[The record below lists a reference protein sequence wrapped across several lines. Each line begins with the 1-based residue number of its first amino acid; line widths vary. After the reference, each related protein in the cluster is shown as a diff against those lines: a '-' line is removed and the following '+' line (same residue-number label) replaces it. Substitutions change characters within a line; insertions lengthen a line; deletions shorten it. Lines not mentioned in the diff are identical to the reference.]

1 MWRINKIQ
9 IKNIC
14 TLKDVEYS
22 FNQGVTTLVFG
33 HNLDNEGQK
42 NNGSGKSALTE
53 AIVFGLT
60 GSPLRQVKNDELIN
74 NEEKSAYIKI
84 CLDNTSDNTE
94 LEIDRT
100 IYKKGSPEIVIT
112 MYRNGEIIDDGS
124 TFKSG
129 VDEYNKYILELLG
142 LTKEDIYNSY
152 VLSKHKY
159 QDFLSA
165 SDKDKKEIINRF
177 SNGNL
182 VDQSILAVQNDKR
195 PLENELNKTKLELS
209 NNDGRISAI
218 EEQIETEM
226 DNSETRRLSKIQRIK
241 NTREQIS
248 KYLRSIDESKI
259 EKEQNEDR
267 LDKMKQAN
275 EVLNEIDQES
285 DNKSIDQILDEIN
298 NRFLNL
304 GVIQYDIS
312 DISKSREDLMTRI
325 NQQKDLLDKLSADL
339 NEREAELN
347 TAKEI
352 ENKCLENYRNGQ
364 SEYDKF
370 CKEIESRIGKCESER
385 KKFGD
390 QILVMRNTV
399 RSNAS
404 TIADL
409 EAKISGAIECP
420 HCGKHFIL
428 GDKDFD
434 IEKAKEDIQRY
445 KKSTQSCKDK
455 ISLNEKELDRI
466 EEKIDEMNKLKL
478 KQKGLLNDMERE
490 IKDANMVVFSK
501 VNEIQ
506 VINSN
511 ISKAKRQIGDLEE
524 RINHIVNDL
533 FNDLFDKVEISF
545 KRLSSAIKIAS
556 ESISSLEGAI
566 KVNEELISK
575 LESETNES
583 VIVSLQT
590 SLKEYKKKRALIYKK
605 HNELEDRIKTLNT
618 QEARFIAFKTY
629 LANSKVE
636 ALNEITNGFL
646 EQIGSDLRVRFDG
659 YTMLK
664 SGKIRDK
671 ISVSLLR
678 DGIDAGSF
686 SKFSEGEKA
695 RIQLATILA
704 MNTLTNNN
712 ADLNKGLDILVL
724 DEILAAV
731 DEEGLTF
738 ILESLNKLK
747 ITSLVVSHGKTAES
761 YPYKLVITKQNGI
774 STIG

>member
-74 NEEKSAYIKI
+74 NDEKSAYIKI

-100 IYKKGSPEIVIT
+100 IYKKGSPEIVVT
-112 MYRNGEIIDDGS
+112 MYRNGEIVDDGS

-182 VDQSILAVQNDKR
+182 VDQSITAVQNDKR
-195 PLENELNKTKLELS
+195 PLEDELNKCKLELS
-209 NNDGRISAI
+209 NNDGRIYAI
-218 EEQIETEM
+218 EEQIETEKE
-226 DNSETRRLSKIQRIK
+226 NSETRRVSKIQRIRDTK
-241 NTREQIS
+241 DKIKTCHDSIIKLQSQI
-248 KYLRSIDESKI
+248 
-259 EKEQNEDR
+259 NG
-267 LDKMKQAN
+267 
-275 EVLNEIDQES
+275 DQ
-285 DNKSIDQILDEIN
+285 D
-298 NRFLNL
+298 
-304 GVIQYDIS
+304 
-312 DISKSREDLMTRI
+312 T
-325 NQQKDLLDKLSADL
+325 KDLLNKINEALNDIDENSKGKTSDQVIKEINSIIVNSSIINFDGDSFNQEKENLSQQIKQKSEELDSL
-339 NEREAELN
+339 NNEIRDTEEGLKACFIQYREAKENFETEVASFDSLVRDSKEKEKILN
-347 TAKEI
+347 DKKI
-352 ENKCLENYRNGQ
+352 DISCNLKKHRGDIRENN
-364 SEYDKF
+364 S
-370 CKEIESRIGKCESER
+370 I
-385 KKFGD
+385 
-390 QILVMRNTV
+390 
-399 RSNAS
+399 
-404 TIADL
+404 IANL
-409 EAKISGAIECP
+409 EAKISGSIQCP

-428 GDKDFD
+428 GDISFD
-434 IEKAKEDIQRY
+434 IEKAKRDIEVY
-445 KKSTQSCKDK
+445 EKT
-455 ISLNEKELDRI
+455 NESIR
-466 EEKIDEMNKLKL
+466 EKIDSCNNELISIDNNIEELESIVKQRKDKLSQAKAIFSLASNEADAKDNKVQSLKRQL
-478 KQKGLLNDMERE
+478 EKIKMDVYDLNDRQS
-490 IKDANMVVFSK
+490 KLVDNMF
-501 VNEIQ
+501 
-506 VINSN
+506 
-511 ISKAKRQIGDLEE
+511 D
-524 RINHIVNDL
+524 
-533 FNDLFDKVEISF
+533 DLFDKITYNF
-545 KRLSSAIKIAS
+545 KKLSNSIKLAS
-556 ESISSLEGAI
+556 ETISSFEGAI
-566 KVNEELISK
+566 KADEELINK
-575 LESETNES
+575 LENETEES
-583 VIVSLQT
+583 IIVSLQT

-605 HNELEDRIKTLNT
+605 HNELEDRIKALNT

-636 ALNEITNGFL
+636 ALNEITNDFL

-712 ADLNKGLDILVL
+712 ADLNKGLDLLVL

-731 DEEGLTF
+731 DEEGLAF

-774 STIG
+774 SAIG

>member
-182 VDQSILAVQNDKR
+182 VDQSIAAVQNDKR
-195 PLENELNKTKLELS
+195 PLEDELNKSKLELS

-259 EKEQNEDR
+259 EKEQNEER

-304 GVIQYDIS
+304 GVIQYDITLV
-312 DISKSREDLMTRI
+312 SR
-325 NQQKDLLDKLSADL
+325 
-339 NEREAELN
+339 
-347 TAKEI
+347 
-352 ENKCLENYRNGQ
+352 
-364 SEYDKF
+364 
-370 CKEIESRIGKCESER
+370 
-385 KKFGD
+385 
-390 QILVMRNTV
+390 
-399 RSNAS
+399 
-404 TIADL
+404 
-409 EAKISGAIECP
+409 
-420 HCGKHFIL
+420 
-428 GDKDFD
+428 
-434 IEKAKEDIQRY
+434 
-445 KKSTQSCKDK
+445 
-455 ISLNEKELDRI
+455 
-466 EEKIDEMNKLKL
+466 
-478 KQKGLLNDMERE
+478 
-490 IKDANMVVFSK
+490 
-501 VNEIQ
+501 
-506 VINSN
+506 
-511 ISKAKRQIGDLEE
+511 
-524 RINHIVNDL
+524 
-533 FNDLFDKVEISF
+533 
-545 KRLSSAIKIAS
+545 
-556 ESISSLEGAI
+556 
-566 KVNEELISK
+566 
-575 LESETNES
+575 
-583 VIVSLQT
+583 
-590 SLKEYKKKRALIYKK
+590 
-605 HNELEDRIKTLNT
+605 
-618 QEARFIAFKTY
+618 
-629 LANSKVE
+629 
-636 ALNEITNGFL
+636 
-646 EQIGSDLRVRFDG
+646 
-659 YTMLK
+659 
-664 SGKIRDK
+664 
-671 ISVSLLR
+671 
-678 DGIDAGSF
+678 
-686 SKFSEGEKA
+686 
-695 RIQLATILA
+695 
-704 MNTLTNNN
+704 
-712 ADLNKGLDILVL
+712 
-724 DEILAAV
+724 
-731 DEEGLTF
+731 
-738 ILESLNKLK
+738 
-747 ITSLVVSHGKTAES
+747 
-761 YPYKLVITKQNGI
+761 
-774 STIG
+774 

>member
-182 VDQSILAVQNDKR
+182 VDQSIAAVQNDKR
-195 PLENELNKTKLELS
+195 PLEDELNKSKLELS

-259 EKEQNEDR
+259 EKEQNEER

-339 NEREAELN
+339 NERETELN

-385 KKFGD
+385 KEFGD

-434 IEKAKEDIQRY
+434 IEKAKEDIQQY

-511 ISKAKRQIGDLEE
+511 INKAKRLIRDLEE

-533 FNDLFDKVEISF
+533 FNDLFDKVE
-545 KRLSSAIKIAS
+545 
-556 ESISSLEGAI
+556 
-566 KVNEELISK
+566 
-575 LESETNES
+575 SETDES

>member
-14 TLKDVEYS
+14 TLKDIEYS

-74 NEEKSAYIKI
+74 NDEKNAYIKI
-84 CLDNTSDNTE
+84 TLDNTSINTE
-94 LEIDRT
+94 LEIERT
-100 IYKKGSPEIVIT
+100 IYKKGSPDIVVT
-112 MYRNGEIIDDGS
+112 MYRDGKIVDDGS
-124 TFKSG
+124 TIKSG

-195 PLENELNKTKLELS
+195 PLEDELNKSKLELS

-218 EEQIETEM
+218 EEQIENEM
-226 DNSETRRLSKIQRIK
+226 DNSEIKRLSKIQRIK

-248 KYLRSIDESKI
+248 KYQDSINESKI
-259 EKEQNEDR
+259 EKEQNEER
-267 LDKMKQAN
+267 LDKTKQAN
-275 EVLNEIDQES
+275 EVLNKIDQES

-298 NRFLNL
+298 DKFLNL

-312 DISKSREDLMTRI
+312 DISRSREDLMARI
-325 NQQKDLLDKLSADL
+325 NQQKDLLDKLSTDL
-339 NEREAELN
+339 NERETELN
-347 TAKEI
+347 TVKEV

-364 SEYDKF
+364 VEYDKF
-370 CKEIESRIGKCESER
+370 CNEIESRIGKCESER

-434 IEKAKEDIQRY
+434 IEKAKEDIQQY
-445 KKSTQSCKDK
+445 KESTQTCKDK
-455 ISLNEKELDRI
+455 ISLNENELDRI

-490 IKDANMVVFSK
+490 IKDANMIVFSK

-545 KRLSSAIKIAS
+545 KRLSSAIKVAS

-575 LESETNES
+575 LENETDES

-605 HNELEDRIKTLNT
+605 HNELEDRIKTLNI

-636 ALNEITNGFL
+636 ALNEITNDFL

-678 DGIDAGSF
+678 DGIDAGCF

-731 DEEGLTF
+731 DEEGLAF

>member
-285 DNKSIDQILDEIN
+285 DNKSI
-298 NRFLNL
+298 
-304 GVIQYDIS
+304 
-312 DISKSREDLMTRI
+312 

-339 NEREAELN
+339 NERETELN

>member
-74 NEEKSAYIKI
+74 NDEKNAYIKI
-84 CLDNTSDNTE
+84 SLDNTSDNVE
-94 LEIDRT
+94 LEIERT
-100 IYKKGSPEIVIT
+100 IYRKGSPDITVT
-112 MYRNGEIIDDGS
+112 MYRDGKVVDDGS
-124 TFKSG
+124 TVKSG

-165 SDKDKKEIINRF
+165 SDREKKEIINRF

-195 PLENELNKTKLELS
+195 PLEDDLNKLKLELS

-218 EEQIETEM
+218 EEQINNETE
-226 DNSETRRLSKIQRIK
+226 NSESRRLSRIERIK
-241 NTREQIS
+241 NTRDQIS
-248 KYLRSIDESKI
+248 EYKRSIEEAMVKKKQY
-259 EKEQNEDR
+259 EER
-267 LDKMKQAN
+267 LDKTRLAN
-275 EVLNEIDQES
+275 DVLNEIDGES
-285 DNKSIDQILDEIN
+285 DHKSIEEVLSEISD
-298 NRFLNL
+298 RFLSL
-304 GVIQYDIS
+304 GVIQYSID
-312 DISKSREDLMTRI
+312 DISKSREDLI
-325 NQQKDLLDKLSADL
+325 AHLNQQRKTLDRLSVNLKEKED
-339 NEREAELN
+339 EFN

-352 ENKCLENYRNGQ
+352 ENKCLENYRNSQ
-364 SEYDKF
+364 SEYDKLY
-370 CKEIESRIGKCESER
+370 KEIESRIC
-385 KKFGD
+385 KFKND
-390 QILVMRNTV
+390 QEDIENQILVMRNSI
-399 RSNAS
+399 RSNTSIVAN
-404 TIADL
+404 L

-434 IEKAKEDIQRY
+434 IEKAREDIQRY
-445 KKSTQSCKDK
+445 KESTQSCKDT
-455 ISLNEKELDRI
+455 ISLKEKELDRI
-466 EEKIDEMNKLKL
+466 EEKIDMANKTRL
-478 KQKGLLNDMERE
+478 KQKSLLNDAERE
-490 IKDANMVVFSK
+490 VKDANMVVFSK
-501 VNEIQ
+501 ENEIRI
-506 VINSN
+506 INGN
-511 ISKAKRQIGDLEE
+511 ISKTKRQIEDIEGKANRL
-524 RINHIVNDL
+524 VNNLFDDL
-533 FNDLFDKVEISF
+533 FNKVCAFF
-545 KRLSSAIKIAS
+545 KQLSDSIKITS

-566 KVNEELISK
+566 KVNEDLISK
-575 LESETNES
+575 LESETDES
-583 VIVSLQT
+583 VILSLQI
-590 SLKEYKKKRALIYKK
+590 SLKEYKKKRALVYKK
-605 HNELEDRIKTLNT
+605 HNELENQIKALNI

-636 ALNEITNGFL
+636 ALNEITNDFL

-678 DGIDAGSF
+678 DGIDTGSF

-712 ADLNKGLDILVL
+712 ADLNKGLDLLVL

-731 DEEGLTF
+731 DEEGLAF

>member
-1 MWRINKIQ
+1 
-9 IKNIC
+9 
-14 TLKDVEYS
+14 
-22 FNQGVTTLVFG
+22 
-33 HNLDNEGQK
+33 
-42 NNGSGKSALTE
+42 
-53 AIVFGLT
+53 
-60 GSPLRQVKNDELIN
+60 
-74 NEEKSAYIKI
+74 
-84 CLDNTSDNTE
+84 
-94 LEIDRT
+94 
-100 IYKKGSPEIVIT
+100 
-112 MYRNGEIIDDGS
+112 
-124 TFKSG
+124 
-129 VDEYNKYILELLG
+129 
-142 LTKEDIYNSY
+142 
-152 VLSKHKY
+152 
-159 QDFLSA
+159 
-165 SDKDKKEIINRF
+165 
-177 SNGNL
+177 
-182 VDQSILAVQNDKR
+182 
-195 PLENELNKTKLELS
+195 
-209 NNDGRISAI
+209 
-218 EEQIETEM
+218 
-226 DNSETRRLSKIQRIK
+226 
-241 NTREQIS
+241 
-248 KYLRSIDESKI
+248 
-259 EKEQNEDR
+259 
-267 LDKMKQAN
+267 
-275 EVLNEIDQES
+275 
-285 DNKSIDQILDEIN
+285 
-298 NRFLNL
+298 
-304 GVIQYDIS
+304 
-312 DISKSREDLMTRI
+312 
-325 NQQKDLLDKLSADL
+325 
-339 NEREAELN
+339 
-347 TAKEI
+347 
-352 ENKCLENYRNGQ
+352 
-364 SEYDKF
+364 
-370 CKEIESRIGKCESER
+370 
-385 KKFGD
+385 
-390 QILVMRNTV
+390 
-399 RSNAS
+399 
-404 TIADL
+404 
-409 EAKISGAIECP
+409 
-420 HCGKHFIL
+420 
-428 GDKDFD
+428 
-434 IEKAKEDIQRY
+434 
-445 KKSTQSCKDK
+445 
-455 ISLNEKELDRI
+455 
-466 EEKIDEMNKLKL
+466 MNKLKL

-511 ISKAKRQIGDLEE
+511 INKAKRLIRDLEE

-545 KRLSSAIKIAS
+545 KRLSSAIKVAS

-575 LESETNES
+575 LESETDES

-738 ILESLNKLK
+738 ILSL
-747 ITSLVVSHGKTAES
+747 IH
-761 YPYKLVITKQNGI
+761 I
-774 STIG
+774 

>member
-182 VDQSILAVQNDKR
+182 VDQSIAAVQNDKR
-195 PLENELNKTKLELS
+195 PLEDELNKSKLELS

-259 EKEQNEDR
+259 EKEQNEER

-339 NEREAELN
+339 NERETELN

-364 SEYDKF
+364 SEY
-370 CKEIESRIGKCESER
+370 CLTHKEMRWNPPTGWANIRIC
-385 KKFGD
+385 
-390 QILVMRNTV
+390 
-399 RSNAS
+399 
-404 TIADL
+404 
-409 EAKISGAIECP
+409 
-420 HCGKHFIL
+420 
-428 GDKDFD
+428 
-434 IEKAKEDIQRY
+434 
-445 KKSTQSCKDK
+445 
-455 ISLNEKELDRI
+455 RI
-466 EEKIDEMNKLKL
+466 
-478 KQKGLLNDMERE
+478 
-490 IKDANMVVFSK
+490 F
-501 VNEIQ
+501 
-506 VINSN
+506 
-511 ISKAKRQIGDLEE
+511 
-524 RINHIVNDL
+524 
-533 FNDLFDKVEISF
+533 
-545 KRLSSAIKIAS
+545 
-556 ESISSLEGAI
+556 
-566 KVNEELISK
+566 
-575 LESETNES
+575 
-583 VIVSLQT
+583 
-590 SLKEYKKKRALIYKK
+590 
-605 HNELEDRIKTLNT
+605 
-618 QEARFIAFKTY
+618 
-629 LANSKVE
+629 
-636 ALNEITNGFL
+636 
-646 EQIGSDLRVRFDG
+646 
-659 YTMLK
+659 
-664 SGKIRDK
+664 
-671 ISVSLLR
+671 
-678 DGIDAGSF
+678 
-686 SKFSEGEKA
+686 
-695 RIQLATILA
+695 
-704 MNTLTNNN
+704 
-712 ADLNKGLDILVL
+712 
-724 DEILAAV
+724 
-731 DEEGLTF
+731 
-738 ILESLNKLK
+738 
-747 ITSLVVSHGKTAES
+747 
-761 YPYKLVITKQNGI
+761 YP
-774 STIG
+774 S

>member
-14 TLKDVEYS
+14 TLKDIEYF

-74 NEEKSAYIKI
+74 NDEKNAYIKI
-84 CLDNTSDNTE
+84 TLDNTSINTE
-94 LEIDRT
+94 LEIERT
-100 IYKKGSPEIVIT
+100 IYKKGSPDIVVT
-112 MYRNGEIIDDGS
+112 MYRDGKIVDDGS
-124 TFKSG
+124 TIKSG

-195 PLENELNKTKLELS
+195 PLEDELNKSKLELS

-248 KYLRSIDESKI
+248 KYQDSINESKI
-259 EKEQNEDR
+259 EKEQNEER
-267 LDKMKQAN
+267 LDKTKQAN
-275 EVLNEIDQES
+275 EVLNKIDQES

-298 NRFLNL
+298 DKFLNL

-312 DISKSREDLMTRI
+312 DISRSREDLMARI

-339 NEREAELN
+339 NERETELN

-352 ENKCLENYRNGQ
+352 ENKCLDNYRNRQ

-370 CKEIESRIGKCESER
+370 CNEIESRIGKCESER

-434 IEKAKEDIQRY
+434 IEKAKEDIQQY
-445 KKSTQSCKDK
+445 KESTQTCKDK
-455 ISLNEKELDRI
+455 ISLNENELDRI

-490 IKDANMVVFSK
+490 IKDANMIVFSK

-506 VINSN
+506 IINSN

-575 LESETNES
+575 LENETDES

-605 HNELEDRIKTLNT
+605 HNELEDRIKTLNI

-636 ALNEITNGFL
+636 ALNEITNDFL

-731 DEEGLTF
+731 DEEGLAF